1 MSNNSSYG
9 FTTDA
14 NELVKEMGVVMNEG
28 IVKILN
34 KFMNRYEMLERTHQE
49 IMRLPSVLNELN
61 MFEPKRET
69 KNEEQ
74 TDVKQ
79 LCERVKL
86 LENNIDKKINN
97 ILEIV
102 QSLNQMLVLTPK
114 TLEKPLEPL
123 EKPIEKPLEPMENPI
138 EPLEKPIEKPLEPLK
153 TIEPMKTIEVEEVK
167 PQLKIAIVAACE
179 NENIKV
185 DVKEEEVEEEEE
197 EVEEEDEET
206 GSISEHEDKEEV
218 EEEETEDTEDI
229 EEEET
234 EDVEDDIETE
244 TSSEQEEKEEE
255 KEEEEKEEEKEE
267 EEKEE
272 EEEELFEID
281 IDDTTYCTNNDE
293 NGFIYILTEDGDVG
307 EKVGYF
313 KESEPFFYADEN

>member
-74 TDVKQ
+74 TDIKQ
-79 LCERVKL
+79 LCERVKM

-123 EKPIEKPLEPMENPI
+123 E
-138 EPLEKPIEKPLEPLK
+138 
-153 TIEPMKTIEVEEVK
+153 TIEPIDK
-167 PQLKIAIVAACE
+167 PLTRVMPE
-179 NENIKV
+179 L
-185 DVKEEEVEEEEE
+185 
-197 EVEEEDEET
+197 
-206 GSISEHEDKEEV
+206 HEDN
-218 EEEETEDTEDI
+218 
-229 EEEET
+229 
-234 EDVEDDIETE
+234 DDFIINNKIIPSNTYQIKKRLQKKN
-244 TSSEQEEKEEE
+244 TKNNILNEKFG
-255 KEEEEKEEEKEE
+255 
-267 EEKEE
+267 
-272 EEEELFEID
+272 L
-281 IDDTTYCTNNDE
+281 N
-293 NGFIYILTEDGDVG
+293 
-307 EKVGYF
+307 
-313 KESEPFFYADEN
+313 